1 MGKKCFKCGETKSLS
16 EFYKHKMMA
25 DGHLNKCKECQKK
38 DVRENRL
45 LKIEYYTE
53 YEKKRAMLPH
63 RVEARADYAKTE
75 AGKVSI
81 KRSSVRWRKNNPVK
95 RLANNAVNNAIR
107 GGLLHKPNSCECCGN
122 SSNIIHGHHDDYAYP
137 LNVRWLC
144 PACHMRWHRS
154 NGPGKNAS

>member
-25 DGHLNKCKECQKK
+25 DGHLNKCKECNKK

-75 AGKVSI
+75 AG
-81 KRSSVRWRKNNPVK
+81 
-95 RLANNAVNNAIR
+95 
-107 GGLLHKPNSCECCGN
+107 
-122 SSNIIHGHHDDYAYP
+122 
-137 LNVRWLC
+137 
-144 PACHMRWHRS
+144 
-154 NGPGKNAS
+154 